1 MAALATAPGV
11 LGASVTTYV
20 TAADVMELLGCRE
33 SKAYRTIREINKS
46 ARDSGKFAYG
56 RGKANKYMFAEK
68 FGIPLDVVNAVI
80 GRNKG

>member
-20 TAADVMELLGCRE
+20 TAVDVMELLGCRE
-33 SKAYRTIREINKS
+33 NKAYQAIREINKT
-46 ARDSGKFAYG
+46 ARDGGQFAYG

-80 GRNKG
+80 SRNKG